1 VQYDQW
7 RETVSS
13 ENAHRKNGN
22 SKSPHT
28 NDELDGEDAVETENE
43 AQH

>member
-1 VQYDQW
+1 MINGGKLFQVKMPI
-7 RETVSS
+7 E
-13 ENAHRKNGN
+13 KNGN